1 MQVLPVVS
9 PKADLA
15 VYSAIS
21 PTHLIHNIRIFDIY
35 FCCSPVAYSGQPG
48 VLQVSN
54 TDVARPRQTS
64 MQTWFQV
71 VQGNTCLP
79 SLARKHAPAGAP
91 DGHCLHHANY

>member
-21 PTHLIHNIRIFDIY
+21 PTHLIHGICIFEVN
-35 FCCSPVAYSGQPG
+35 FCCSSAARSGHQG
-48 VLQVSN
+48 VLQVSDTN
-54 TDVARPRQTS
+54 MPRPRQTS

-71 VQGNTCLP
+71 AQ
-79 SLARKHAPAGAP
+79 S
-91 DGHCLHHANY
+91 